1 MRELYLM
8 RHATQILRFLRSKS
22 DRVMPSTQKKLVN
35 FFLTRIHEEAML
47 LGSQQEDNYHH
58 LDFNHHKK
66 IGPLSIMWRS
76 KAQRARKSSRLIS
89 KIMKK

>member
-1 MRELYLM
+1 MKELYSM

-35 FFLTRIHEEAML
+35 FFLTRIHEEAMPS
-47 LGSQQEDNYHH
+47 GSQQEDNYHH

-66 IGPLSIMWRS
+66 IKPLAIIRRS
-76 KAQRARKSSRLIS
+76 KMQMAKMNSRLIS
-89 KIMKK
+89 KMTKK

>member
-1 MRELYLM
+1 M

-22 DRVMPSTQKKLVN
+22 DKAMPLTQKKLVN

-58 LDFNHHKK
+58 LDFNHHKWIK
-66 IGPLSIMWRS
+66 PLAIIRRS
-76 KAQRARKSSRLIS
+76 KMQMAKMNSRLIS